1 MRRTGLVVALLVA
14 AATPAIADP
23 LDGRWLV
30 TFDTL
35 GAPSFFTMKLAQAR
49 GQLTGDF
56 AGDKLTGTVTNDAVE
71 ISAKDESGGFENLK
85 GTVHGGTITG
95 SIEIQ
100 FSNQTKPTTHPFTAT
115 FVPPRKAKP
124 VRHAFVPTT
133 FYRQFSAA
141 NKPVLTIGAGDTIA
155 TTTVDAGGNDAKGDP
170 RVLGGNPQTGPFY
183 VEGAVP
189 GDTLVV
195 HVVHLRLNRDYA
207 ISDDGL
213 VPRALGPELATKMKD
228 TGKDVRW
235 HLDRAKGLATSEKGE
250 HLASYKVPVHPMLGC
265 IGVAPNPTQAAP
277 PTQDSGSWGGNM
289 DFNGVGEG
297 ATVYLPVRNPGA
309 LLYFGDGHAAQGDG
323 ELNGNALET
332 SLDVEVTVDVIPG
345 KSVPNPRVETATQ
358 WIAMGLDGSIDDAFR
373 AATAN
378 MAAWLDERYT
388 LTPSEVAQIL
398 GTSAQYRVSE
408 VADRNAGV
416 VLAIDKDRLRG
427 LPAH

>member
-1 MRRTGLVVALLVA
+1 MRRTVVLALVL
-14 AATPAIADP
+14 AATPAAAEP

-35 GAPSFFTMKLAQAR
+35 GAPSFFTMKLVEAK

-56 AGDKLTGTVTNDAVE
+56 AGDKLTGTVNGDTFDIA
-71 ISAKDESGGFENLK
+71 AKDDSGGFETLK
-85 GTVHGGTITG
+85 GTVHAGSMTG
-95 SIEIQ
+95 SIDIQ
-100 FSNQTKPTTHPFTAT
+100 FSSEKKPTTHPFTAT
-115 FVPPRKAKP
+115 FIPARKAKP
-124 VRHAFVPTT
+124 VRHDFTPAT

-141 NKPVLTIGAGDTIA
+141 TKPVLTVGAGDTIA
-155 TTTVDAGGNDAKGDP
+155 TTTVDAGGSDAKGVQ
-170 RVLGGNPQTGPFY
+170 RVLGGNPQTGPFF

-207 ISDDGL
+207 VSGDGL
-213 VPRALGPELATKMKD
+213 VPRALAPDLAVKLKD
-228 TGKDVRW
+228 TGKRVTW
-235 HLDRAKGLATSEKGE
+235 HLDRAKGVATSELQQ
-250 HLASYKVPVHPMLGC
+250 HLAGYKVPVRPMLGC
-265 IGVAPNPTQAAP
+265 VGVAPDLARAAP
-277 PTQDSGSWGGNM
+277 GTQDSGAWGGNM
-289 DFNGVGEG
+289 DFNGVTEG
-297 ATVYLPVRNPGA
+297 STVYLPVRNPGA

-323 ELNGNALET
+323 ELNGDALET
-332 SLDVEVTVDVIPG
+332 SLDVEVTVDVIPA
-345 KSVPNPRVETATQ
+345 KSVPGPRVETATQ

-388 LTPSEVAQIL
+388 LTPSEIAQVL

-408 VADRNAGV
+408 AADRNAGV

-427 LPAH
+427 LVAR